1 MGDAGYQM
9 TYDRHHAPTLRLH
22 AYRSLHPHCPH
33 DLLSRPLQTL
43 QRDSKGSLGL
53 SMDDDR
59 NFFDKD
65 PRNLLPR
72 TCQLEPDDPNV
83 QRLPSAYIGTGEI
96 VYGSSTYVV

>member
-72 TCQLEPDDPNV
+72 TCQLEPDEEVTVIVHTQP
-83 QRLPSAYIGTGEI
+83 QRTFAISLQSL
-96 VYGSSTYVV
+96 

>member
-1 MGDAGYQM
+1 
-9 TYDRHHAPTLRLH
+9 
-22 AYRSLHPHCPH
+22 
-33 DLLSRPLQTL
+33 
-43 QRDSKGSLGL
+43 
-53 SMDDDR
+53 MDDDR